1 MDKYK
6 PGIGISAGA
15 YLCKWA
21 ELNPHVQNN
30 PIHFNP
36 GDNVNVFIN
45 FEYILRNLSLQRSLT
60 SSLAYYKKEIVI
72 EMESAILN
80 VMAHYKAYFK
90 KEKCNPKLYFYYTD
104 LKCDEPQQM
113 EVYNKYYRSYYKN
126 KYIQNPEFKLMGET
140 LTDIIIPEM
149 ELITSYIPD
158 CYFIRSNTFDGSIIP
173 QIISS
178 LPEYSGYKNV
188 IISGDVF
195 DTLYLFNM
203 NFMVLYIKRRY
214 QYFTLCSEIDSVVQS
229 IVKNES
235 PFDLTIFNSELYF
248 RLLLAIKGSK
258 IRNIR
263 SAKGFGYGKFMKL
276 LEDGIK
282 NDVILSNFESI
293 DSIIQLFPE
302 KYRDNIKNA
311 FVCTSIDTQYMLL
324 NNADIENI
332 KSQIKDKFDIKSVEA
347 LNNKRFLD
355 FPINLQMLL

>member
-21 ELNPHVQNN
+21 ELNPHIQNN

-36 GDNVNVFIN
+36 GDNVNIFIN

-60 SSLAYYKKEIVI
+60 SSLTYYKKEIVI

-140 LTDIIIPEM
+140 LTDIIIPEI
-149 ELITSYIPD
+149 ELITSYIPN

-195 DTLYLFNM
+195 DALYLFNM

-214 QYFTLCSEIDSVVQS
+214 LYFTLCSEIDSVVQS
-229 IVKNES
+229 IIKNES

-282 NDVILSNFESI
+282 NDVILRNFESI

>member
-1 MDKYK
+1 MEKYN

-15 YLCKWA
+15 YLCKWS
-21 ELNPHVQNN
+21 ELSPHVQNN

-36 GDNVNVFIN
+36 GDKVNIFIN
-45 FEYILRNLSLQRSLT
+45 FECILRNLSLHRTLI
-60 SSLAYYKKEIVI
+60 SSLAYYKKEVVI

-90 KEKCNPKLYFYYTD
+90 KEKCIPKVYFYYTD
-104 LKCDEPQQM
+104 LKSEDSQQM
-113 EVYNKYYRSYYKN
+113 EIYNKYYRSYYKN
-126 KYIQNPEFKLMGET
+126 KYLQNPDFKLMGET
-140 LTDIIIPEM
+140 LVDIIIPEI

-158 CYFIRSNTFDGSIIP
+158 CYFIKSSVFDGSIIP

-178 LPEYSGYKNV
+178 MPEYAGYKNV
-188 IISGDVF
+188 VISGDIF
-195 DTLYLFNM
+195 DTLYLFNL

-214 QYFTLCSEIDSVVQS
+214 QYFTLASQIDSVVQS

-282 NDVILSNFESI
+282 NDVVLMNFESI

-302 KYRDNIKNA
+302 KYRNDIRNA
-311 FVCTSIDTQYMLL
+311 FVCTSIETQYALI
-324 NNADIENI
+324 NESDIENI
-332 KSQIKDKFDIKSVEA
+332 RAQIKDKFDIKSVES

>member
-15 YLCKWA
+15 YLCKWN

-30 PIHFNP
+30 PIRLNP

-45 FEYILRNLSLQRSLT
+45 FECILRNLSLNKSLT
-60 SSLAYYKKEIVI
+60 SSLSYYKKEIVI

-80 VMAHYKAYFK
+80 VMAHYKSYFK
-90 KEKCNPKLYFYYTD
+90 KEKCNPKVYFYYTD
-104 LKCDEPQQM
+104 LTSEDPQQM
-113 EVYNKYYRSYYKN
+113 EIYNKYYRSYYVN
-126 KYIQNPEFKLMGET
+126 KYVQNPQFKAMGET
-140 LTDIIIPEM
+140 LTDIIIPEI

-158 CYFIRSNTFDGSIIP
+158 CYFIKSKTFDGSVIPNIIA
-173 QIISS
+173 S
-178 LPEYSGYKNV
+178 LPEYVGYKNV
-188 IISGDVF
+188 VITGDVF
-195 DTLYLFNM
+195 DTLYLFNL

-214 QYFTLCSEIDSVVQS
+214 QHFTLASQIDSVVQS

-263 SAKGFGYGKFMKL
+263 SAKGFGYGKFMKI
-276 LEDGIK
+276 LEEGIK
-282 NDVILSNFESI
+282 NDVVLRNFESL

-302 KYRDNIKNA
+302 KYRTDIKNA
-311 FVCTSIDTQYMLL
+311 FTCTSIETQYALI
-324 NNADIENI
+324 NKTDIANI
-332 KSQIKDKFDIKSVEA
+332 KSQIKDKIDIKSVEA

-355 FPINLQMLL
+355 FPINLQMLI